1 MTIHKIMSNLQLKQ
15 SIMKSNTLKWL
26 LLTVLALIWGSSFI
40 LIKKGLVGLSPMQL
54 GSLRIIFSAVF
65 LLIIGF
71 KSITQI
77 KQNQWKYIALTS
89 LFGTFIP
96 AFLFAIAQTQISSS
110 VSSILNSL
118 TPLNTLILGGIAFG
132 LSFKRS
138 QIWGVVIGLIGTLL
152 LIVNGAIHH
161 PNQNYWYTI
170 LVLIASI
177 CYATNVNLLKKYLS
191 DVKPLSITTGN
202 FLVMLVPA
210 LIVLFST
217 DFLTVVKEVEVQH
230 SMLFIVILGVV
241 GTGIAN
247 IIFFRLIQMSSP
259 VFATSVTYLIP
270 VVAFFWGLLDGE
282 MLTPVQFIGAFII
295 LIGVY
300 LSSKK

>member
-1 MTIHKIMSNLQLKQ
+1 MRSRVSCTRLLGARRASFARSLA
-15 SIMKSNTLKWL
+15 KSR
-26 LLTVLALIWGSSFI
+26 S
-40 LIKKGLVGLSPMQL
+40 L
-54 GSLRIIFSAVF
+54 GS
-65 LLIIGF
+65 
-71 KSITQI
+71 
-77 KQNQWKYIALTS
+77 S

-96 AFLFAIAQTQISSS
+96 AYLFAIAQTQINSS

-118 TPLNTLILGGIAFG
+118 TPLNTLILGALVFG
-132 LSFKRS
+132 MDFKRT
-138 QIWGVVIGLIGTLL
+138 QIFGVIVGLIGTML
-152 LIVNGAIHH
+152 LIFNGAIHH

-177 CYATNVNLLKKYLS
+177 CYAMNVNFIKTYLS
-191 DVKPLSITTGN
+191 DIKPLAITTGN
-202 FLVMLVPA
+202 FLVMLFPA
-210 LIVLFST
+210 LIILSFT
-217 DFLTVVKEVEVQH
+217 DFFSVVEVEKVQH
-230 SMLFIVILGVV
+230 AMFFVAILGII

-247 IIFFRLIQMSSP
+247 VLFYKLIQISSP

-270 VVAFFWGLLDGE
+270 VVAFFWGLLDNE